1 MTGAAALGWALIGW
15 CGTPF
20 PRRWPWPPP
29 PPDGD
34 PWIVKVIGIIGGVAG
49 GWAFGQLFGAD
60 LESAAGL
67 VVSFFGAWAGSIILN
82 DAYGLLRG
90 GAERG

>member
-1 MTGAAALGWALIGW
+1 MTGVAALAWAILGW

-34 PWIVKVIGIIGGVAG
+34 PWIAKVVGVIGGVGG
-49 GWAFGQLFGAD
+49 GWAFSLLFTAD

-67 VVSFFGAWAGSIILN
+67 VLTFFGAWAGSVILN
-82 DAYGLLRG
+82 DAYGVIGGRARG
-90 GAERG
+90 